1 MWAWIAG
8 TRLGRA
14 VAAAGAAL
22 LIVGAVLLRAFRAG
36 RAAERAEAEAE
47 ALKTRERMQ
56 DANES
61 ARRGDVRDRLRDN
74 DF

>member
-14 VAAAGAAL
+14 VAAAGAVL
-22 LIVGAVLLRAFRAG
+22 LIVGAVLLRAFNAG
-36 RAAERAEAEAE
+36 KSAERAEAKAK

-56 DANES
+56 DANAD
-61 ARRGDVRDRLRDN
+61 ARRGDVRDRLRDG